1 MENENNSISEGALLG
16 IPKSKLRE
24 SKSRHSH
31 VTGERGASTQIQ
43 INYLVNRHPQYEIL
57 VKLGIFKKENESKS
71 LKI

>member
-16 IPKSKLRE
+16 IPKSKRE

-31 VTGERGASTQIQ
+31 VTGERGASIQIQ

-71 LKI
+71 PKI

>member
-31 VTGERGASTQIQ
+31 VTRGGGVASIQIQ
-43 INYLVNRHPQYEIL
+43 INNLVNGHPQYEIL
-57 VKLGIFKKENESKS
+57 IKLGIF
-71 LKI
+71 

>member
-31 VTGERGASTQIQ
+31 VTGGGGQAFKFKLI
-43 INYLVNRHPQYEIL
+43 IL
-57 VKLGIFKKENESKS
+57 
-71 LKI
+71 